1 MIRASAGRGY
11 LLRMSLALISALT
24 IAALAAA
31 ALALAYA
38 LSHR

>member
-1 MIRASAGRGY
+1 
-11 LLRMSLALISALT
+11 MSLALISALT